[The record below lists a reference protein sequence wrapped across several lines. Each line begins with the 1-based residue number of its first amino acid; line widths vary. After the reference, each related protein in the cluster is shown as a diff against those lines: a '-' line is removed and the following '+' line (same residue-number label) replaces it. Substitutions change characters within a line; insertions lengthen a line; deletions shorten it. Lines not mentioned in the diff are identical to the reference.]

1 MMKMENNQFID
12 ALFFDTTNALDH
24 VCYSELFNILL
35 GKKSSHCTIA
45 SLSVYQSSLLC
56 KMEQQNLAD

>member
-1 MMKMENNQFID
+1 MRKMENNQFIY
-12 ALFFDTTNALDH
+12 ALFLDTTNALDR

-45 SLSVYQSSLLC
+45 RLSVYQSSLLC
-56 KMEQQNLAD
+56 KMEQQNSTD